1 MSDTDAVSM
10 IRALSAKD
18 NLTPEEIAI
27 GIGRAIL
34 YRFSDEP
41 ERISVSQL
49 ADAMKGIAAF
59 TDARGEGDGGSSEF
73 LAMFAD
79 ET

>member
-1 MSDTDAVSM
+1 MNERDAVSM
-10 IRALSAKD
+10 IRALSAKP
-18 NLTPEEIAI
+18 NLTSEEIAI

-41 ERISVSQL
+41 ERISVTQL
-49 ADAMKGIAAF
+49 ADAMKGIASF
-59 TDARGEGDGGSSEF
+59 TDAKGEGDGGSAEF
-73 LAMFAD
+73 LKMFAD